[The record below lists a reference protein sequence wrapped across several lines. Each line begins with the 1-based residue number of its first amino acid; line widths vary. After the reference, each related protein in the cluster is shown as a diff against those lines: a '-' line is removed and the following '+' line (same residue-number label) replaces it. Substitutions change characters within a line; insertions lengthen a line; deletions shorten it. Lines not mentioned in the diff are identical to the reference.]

1 MRKKPTHFEAF
12 TQQGRAFSGCGKVL
26 PASSLTTDVAEVT
39 CVLCRNSLVMSGRK
53 RVDLRRDL
61 RRDTDDLLE
70 D

>member
-1 MRKKPTHFEAF
+1 MRRKPIHFEAF

-26 PASSLTTDVAEVT
+26 PESSLTKDGSKVT
-39 CVLCRNSLVMSGRK
+39 CTLCRNSLVMSRRK